1 MPSQFFY
8 IYQLITTYRR
18 KHVPGIICFPNYA
31 FHDYIHMFLFSKMKC
46 FPNYIFSYDW
56 HKNLRKSLLW
66 ILRKKKL
73 WLVQFPVKFVMLPLQ
88 SITLADWFPCVPACT
103 STIAWI
109 SLTSLVTVDL
119 LHHNMSSWCLFLGI
133 VWIKMATDNSYF
145 FTPLA
150 LLFMPEKC
158 HNEFFVNFN
167 FFHGKNI
174 FIYNMYFYIY
184 WQRQCQNEIWT
195 LSKRQSWVEVELMA

>member
-1 MPSQFFY
+1 
-8 IYQLITTYRR
+8 
-18 KHVPGIICFPNYA
+18 
-31 FHDYIHMFLFSKMKC
+31 MKC
-46 FPNYIFSYDW
+46 FPNYIFSYDR
-56 HKNLRKSLLW
+56 HKNIRKSLLW
-66 ILRKKKL
+66 ILRKKICYAAFAINHPGRL
-73 WLVQFPVKFVMLPLQ
+73 ICLC
-88 SITLADWFPCVPACT
+88 AYACT

-119 LHHNMSSWCLFLGI
+119 LLHNMSPWCLFLGI

-174 FIYNMYFYIY
+174 FIYTMYFYIY